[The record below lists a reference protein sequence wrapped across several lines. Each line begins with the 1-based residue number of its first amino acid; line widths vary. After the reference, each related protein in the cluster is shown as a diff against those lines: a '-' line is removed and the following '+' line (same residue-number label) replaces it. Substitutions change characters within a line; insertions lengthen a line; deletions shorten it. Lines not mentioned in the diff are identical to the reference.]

1 MTFGCDTPLTWNN
14 QVEPSFRIV
23 LYQPEIP
30 ANTGNIGRL
39 CVGCGAELHIIKP
52 MRFILDDK
60 HLKRAGLD
68 YWDKLKLYMH
78 DSLDDLVAKYP
89 DNHIYFCTTKTNKKY
104 TDRVF
109 KRGDL
114 FVFGPESRG
123 IPEDILDHYQEW
135 NITIPMTGD
144 IRSINLAN
152 SVSIILYEA
161 WRQLS
166 FQSELTDSSPR

>member
-1 MTFGCDTPLTWNN
+1 M
-14 QVEPSFRIV
+14 PSFRIV

-39 CVGCGAELHIIKP
+39 CVGCNAELHIIKP
-52 MRFILDDK
+52 MRFFLDDK

-68 YWDKLKLYMH
+68 YWDKLRLYFH
-78 DSLDDLVAKYP
+78 DSIEDLIAKYP
-89 DNHIYFCTTKTNKKY
+89 ENHIYFCTTKTDHIY
-104 TDRVF
+104 TEREFVS
-109 KRGDL
+109 GDL

-123 IPEDILDHYQEW
+123 IPEEILNKYKDW
-135 NITIPMTGD
+135 NITIPMSGD

-161 WRQLS
+161 WRQID
-166 FQSELTDSSPR
+166 FKM